1 MTIEEIRQD
10 LKDIRY
16 YYEMMELFKNTA
28 KIIPPIATVQKVEK
42 YNKVVEKAPIKL
54 YILYVSL
61 YVNNNSQVT
70 LADDWGLT
78 ADYIK
83 KLNTKLCEFFK
94 KEFDKQENN

>member
-16 YYEMMELFKNTA
+16 YYEMSDLFKNGA
-28 KIIPPIATVQKVEK
+28 KIIPPIAVLEKVAK
-42 YNKVVEKAPIKL
+42 YNKVVESAPVKL

-61 YVNNNSQVT
+61 YINNNSQVT

-94 KEFDKQENN
+94 KEFDKEENN

>member
-16 YYEMMELFKNTA
+16 YYGMSDLFKTGA
-28 KIIPPIATVQKVEK
+28 KLIPPVAVVQKVEK
-42 YNKVVEKAPIKL
+42 YNKVVENAPAKL

-61 YVNNNSQVT
+61 YVNNNSQITV
-70 LADDWGLT
+70 ADDWGYT

-83 KLNTKLCEFFK
+83 KLNNKLCEFFK
-94 KEFDKQENN
+94 KEFDKQEIN

>member
-61 YVNNNSQVT
+61 YVNKCIFSSPICMYLYIT
-70 LADDWGLT
+70 LIFTTVPL
-78 ADYIK
+78 K
-83 KLNTKLCEFFK
+83 S
-94 KEFDKQENN
+94 